1 MKEDRKSYYKSKI
14 TSSNMT
20 GIICTMFEMFD
31 EYLKDAKVGNS
42 VDLNEVRNAN
52 RVLEHLKDALNFDYE
67 ISANLF
73 ALYDFCQRLL
83 SKAMYT
89 NDPTHLETAGRI
101 MKELH
106 ESFIEV
112 EKQDKSG
119 AAMNN
124 SQHVTA
130 GMTYGRNDVT
140 EVIDNNRNRGF
151 LA

>member
-1 MKEDRKSYYKSKI
+1 
-14 TSSNMT
+14 MT

-31 EYLKDAKVGNS
+31 EYIKDANEGAS
-42 VDLNEVRNAN
+42 VNLNEVRNAN
-52 RVLEHLKDALNFDYE
+52 RVLEHLKDSLNFDYE
-67 ISANLF
+67 ISAYLF
-73 ALYDFCQRLL
+73 SLYDFCQRLL

-89 NDPTHLETAGRI
+89 NDSSHLDTAGRI

-112 EKQDKSG
+112 ERQDNSG

-130 GMTYGRNDVT
+130 GMTYGRTDLT
-140 EVIDNNRNRGF
+140 EVLDNNGNRGF